1 MEKVFSLTEFKDAV
15 KSDRIKILD
24 DIGNNMDK
32 ASDND
37 KFYPEEGIAV
47 IHQKNLMKYLE
58 KFMCKN
64 LNELSDFLYY
74 KKGIFLKV
82 I

>member
-1 MEKVFSLTEFKDAV
+1 MEKFSFDSFKESV
-15 KSDRIKILD
+15 KTNSILK
-24 DIGNNMDK
+24 DIGDNMDSNANK
-32 ASDND
+32 DM
-37 KFYPEEGIAV
+37 FYPDSGIAI
-47 IHQKNLMKYLE
+47 IHERNLMKYLE

-64 LNELSDFLYY
+64 QEELSDFLYY

>member
-1 MEKVFSLTEFKDAV
+1 MAKVFSLAEFKEAV
-15 KSDRIKILD
+15 KEDRVKIVD
-24 DIGNNMDK
+24 ETNEKDM
-32 ASDND
+32 
-37 KFYPEEGIAV
+37 FYPDNGIAV
-47 IHQKNLMKYLE
+47 IHEKNLMKYLE

-64 LNELSDFLYY
+64 QDELSDFLYY